1 MSTLKGTCHG
11 CVAYGTAAVRF
22 HASCQWLPLPV
33 MGVGS
38 MARLRCVF
46 TRVVNGLQHLAGVYG
61 PWNSC
66 GAPSRE
72 LSMDYSTLQVC
83 MVYGT
88 AAVRLHSS
96 CQRLTAPCLGV
107 WPTAQLRCAF
117 TRGVTAYSTL
127 HVCMVYC
134 TPVNVVYDL
143 QLSCGTT
150 LR

>member
-1 MSTLKGTCHG
+1 MAYNTLQVCMVH
-11 CVAYGTAAVRF
+11 GTAVVRL
-22 HASCQWLPLPV
+22 HASCQ
-33 MGVGS
+33 
-38 MARLRCVF
+38 
-46 TRVVNGLQHLAGVYG
+46 
-61 PWNSC
+61 
-66 GAPSRE
+66 